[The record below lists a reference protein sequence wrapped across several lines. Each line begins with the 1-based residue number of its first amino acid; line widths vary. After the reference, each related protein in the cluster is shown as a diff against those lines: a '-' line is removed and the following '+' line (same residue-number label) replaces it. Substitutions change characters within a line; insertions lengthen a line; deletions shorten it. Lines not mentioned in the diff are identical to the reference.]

1 MNRIRI
7 NQMLGVLLFPYLDPE
22 LQKKDYLWERYDAY
36 NSYLQLSGNSIT
48 DIDEKQKRNRKFQ
61 TATDELIDYLASKS
75 RTEIKSYDDLLMLC
89 ELYYP
94 IHKNSRRE
102 ITEVYMDGLARIAES
117 LITYRDG
124 IPAIRTWNN
133 MDQDTANDIFYSRH
147 AFEKVQIWN
156 MLNCFMTPDIL
167 IAAFADL
174 CGWNETVLYEQRPYI
189 SLADKLLAQTLQKG
203 IAENHLHFNAGMD
216 YGTVWIN
223 AVNLF
228 RCCRPGEYEADKDW
242 PSCFMAAV
250 FRLSAALYFSSG
262 HGQERETKFM
272 PWAASSRLGG
282 IRKILEDLLSGNTDT
297 VILKNTAEE
306 LRISMEKYTDSYR
319 ADYLLDNIYH
329 PYIELKTSSEFILIF
344 HCYRYAKHSKDT
356 DFARIFL
363 QYLRIKNHFFRNKQQ
378 GSLIPGLRHFQ
389 RYFDAAKSAEFQAA
403 GRSGLGMDVF
413 RSQSKMACL
422 KKLEIR
428 VAPDIDMSKLKGVD
442 SGLDAEFV
450 EKSLCSQLEYIFST
464 YRKYIFECI
473 VGVTETE
480 HLISQEEKRSLEGR
494 FSCCDL
500 TEKVCRENPEKLKEL
515 TVPTMGIVY
524 HLIKMENLD
533 NLSGY
538 YCAKVIDQKRIN
550 GSGHRFFWRE
560 AMGSITRIIETIR
573 SKIPYIHEYIV
584 GIDAAS
590 DENAMEPWMFVPAY
604 NRMRAKNHVVP
615 VMREEKSGKYQYHMI
630 QNAGFTYHVGEDYR
644 HIVSGLRHID
654 EVIEGFHYK
663 PGDRLGHA
671 IALGTDIS
679 RWVEANEIVALP
691 AAEYLDN
698 LLWIWG
704 KCTNDHVRVPVQM
717 EVLEKMILENAEN
730 IYGNIDGI
738 TVIMLYQAY
747 KGKFSD
753 NHQRILKK
761 LNEEQDQ
768 DLDESCYGYCRYDTG
783 DCEKYF
789 GKWSRDKLIYT
800 NYCPVFEER
809 GNRVQQVP
817 ITKREVQTYEILQ
830 KYLLQKVERMGIYV
844 ETNPT
849 SNVTI
854 GDFNDLFM
862 HPIFKMSTLAFAET
876 KGHHVMVTVNSDDP
890 AVFNTNV
897 ENELAYIYY
906 AMESRGYAKEDV
918 IGWIDKVR
926 QNGLDASFIQKV
938 KSAEV
943 QLKEIDCILDQL
955 RRYRIMSER
964 QER

>member
-22 LQKKDYLWERYDAY
+22 LQKKDYLRKRYEAY

-48 DIDEKQKRNRKFQ
+48 DINEKQNRNRNFQ
-61 TATDELIDYLASKS
+61 TATDELIDYLALQS
-75 RTEIKSYDDLLMLC
+75 RAEIKSYDDLLMLC

-94 IHKNSRRE
+94 LHDNSSKE
-102 ITEVYMDGLARIAES
+102 ITEVYIDGLARIAKS

-124 IPAIRTWNN
+124 VPSIRTWNN
-133 MDQDTANDIFYSRH
+133 MNQDTADDIFYSQH
-147 AFEKVQIWN
+147 EFDKVQIWN
-156 MLNCFMTPDIL
+156 MLNCFMVPDIF
-167 IAAFADL
+167 IVAFADL
-174 CGWNETVLYEQRPYI
+174 CGWDETALYEQRPYI
-189 SLADKLLAQTLQKG
+189 SLADKLFAQCLQKG
-203 IAENHLHFNAGMD
+203 IAENHLHFNAGFD
-216 YGTVWIN
+216 YGAVWLN

-228 RCCRPGEYEADKDW
+228 GCCRPGEHEKDTDW
-242 PSCFMAAV
+242 PNCFMAAI
-250 FRLSAALYFSSG
+250 FRLAAALYFSAG
-262 HGQERETKFM
+262 HAEKADTEFM
-272 PWAASSRLGG
+272 PWAASLECEG
-282 IRKILEDLLSGNTDT
+282 ILEILDDLYSGNTDT
-297 VILKNTAEE
+297 AALKNTAEK
-306 LRISMEKYTDSYR
+306 LRIFIEKYADRYK
-319 ADYLLDNIYH
+319 ADYLMDSIYYQ
-329 PYIELKTSSEFILIF
+329 YIELKTSSEFILMF
-344 HCYRYAKHSKDT
+344 HCYRYAKHSKDAA
-356 DFARIFL
+356 FVKIFL
-363 QYLRIKNHFFRNKQQ
+363 QYLRIKNLFFRNKQQ

-389 RYFDAAKSAEFQAA
+389 RYFDAAKSAEFRAA
-403 GRSGLGMDVF
+403 GRSGSGMDVF
-413 RSQSKMACL
+413 RSQSKMTCL

-428 VAPDIDMSKLKGVD
+428 VAPDVDMSKLKSAD
-442 SGLDAEFV
+442 SGLDTEFI

-473 VGVTETE
+473 IGVAETE
-480 HLISQEEKRSLEGR
+480 RLIRQEDKRSFDGG
-494 FSCCDL
+494 FSCHDL
-500 TEKVCRENPEKLKEL
+500 TEKVLRENSEKLKEL

-538 YCAKVIDQKRIN
+538 YCAKVIDQTRIN

-560 AMGSITRIIETIR
+560 AMGSITGIIETIR
-573 SKIPYIHEYIV
+573 SKIPYINEYIV

-590 DENAMEPWMFVPAY
+590 DENAMEPWMLAPAY
-604 NRMRAKNHVVP
+604 NRMRTKDRTMP
-615 VMREEKSGKYQYHMI
+615 VMKEECMGKYQYHMI

-654 EVIEGFHYK
+654 EVIEEFHYK

-679 RWVEANEIVALP
+679 RWVEVNEMVALP

-704 KCTNDHVRVPVQM
+704 KCTNDHVRIPVQM
-717 EVLEKMILENAEN
+717 EVLEKMILDTAKE
-730 IYGNIDGI
+730 IYDNIDGI

-753 NHQRILKK
+753 SHREILRE
-761 LNEEQDQ
+761 LNEKRYHNSDKN
-768 DLDESCYGYCRYDTG
+768 SYGYCKYDTK
-783 DCEKYF
+783 DCEKCF
-789 GKWSRDKLIYT
+789 GRWSKEKLIYT
-800 NYCPVFEER
+800 NYCPVFVER

-817 ITKREVQTYEILQ
+817 VTKREVQTYEILQ
-830 KYLLQKVERMGIYV
+830 EYLLQKVEQMGLYV

-854 GDFNDLFM
+854 GDFDDLFM
-862 HPIFKMSTLAFAET
+862 HPIFKMSTFAFAEP

-890 AVFNTNV
+890 VVFNTNV

-918 IGWIDKVR
+918 IAWIDKVR
-926 QNGLDASFIQKV
+926 QNGLDASFIRKV
-938 KSAEV
+938 KNAEI
-943 QLKEIDCILDQL
+943 QLNEIDSILDRL
-955 RRYRIMSER
+955 KRYRFMTEKSER
-964 QER
+964 